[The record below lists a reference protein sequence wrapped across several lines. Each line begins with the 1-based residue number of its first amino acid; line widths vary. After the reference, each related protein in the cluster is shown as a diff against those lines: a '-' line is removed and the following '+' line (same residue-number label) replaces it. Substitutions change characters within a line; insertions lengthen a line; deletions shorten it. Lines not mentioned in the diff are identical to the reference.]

1 MDVFCV
7 SSNSV
12 VSFCLRVRF
21 SDLKYQPDKLV
32 SCLDL
37 VGKFCHFLFESGL
50 QLRPK
55 FFYAIEITAIGR
67 NSH

>member
-1 MDVFCV
+1 MNVVGV
-7 SSNSV
+7 SSDCV
-12 VSFCLRVRF
+12 VAFSKRMRF
-21 SDLKYQPDKLV
+21 SDLKYQPDELV

-67 NSH
+67 NSN